1 MDFKEENKRK
11 LQFGSYTDISSLFPQ
26 KLENTVKFT
35 DSENTTRCSGTECG
49 NAGVDLVQCSSI
61 IFWHH

>member
-11 LQFGSYTDISSLFPQ
+11 LQFGSDTDISSLFPQ

-35 DSENTTRCSGTECG
+35 HSETTTRCSGTECG
-49 NAGVDLVQCSSI
+49 NAGVALVQCSSMT
-61 IFWHH
+61 FRHH